1 MQNLKIDWIFLL
13 LLIILALPNNAEASA
28 PIVSISASV
37 NTSEIIAGS
46 SGTLTVIVSETG
58 GNDWIKNPE
67 VTVQASSPDIAFPQI
82 SQTVSRI
89 EKSSSNTFYFSF
101 NTKKTVPS
109 GTNNIQIT
117 LQYYEMD
124 LLNIQ
129 TYGPFYKYS
138 TISFNIRPSV
148 GSLYIVSTP
157 SSAELYLDGAYKGV
171 TPITIPSVS
180 TGSHTV
186 VLKKSGYNEVSK
198 TINVENDQTTSISEI
213 LILQAGSISISS
225 NPNGA
230 DVYLD
235 GNYKGITPI
244 IIPNV
249 PIGSRTVVLKKSGY
263 NEVSKTIN
271 VEYGQT
277 ASVSETLITSAP
289 IYNSGQNSK
298 SASVSLYGEKTDV
311 VMGENVLLKL
321 SAINIIGN
329 PIMHVQVIII
339 PPNGWSVTSSEFSKS
354 GAGQFTTIYDL
365 KPEDGS
371 RDIEVQIMPNQIGDN
386 FEVKGR
392 IVFYFGDD
400 ISTKE
405 DIPLNLPIKVRKEPG
420 QTAPAGSA
428 DVPVKAPGFDMISE
442 IIGLLLLAIILKG
455 KR

>member
-1 MQNLKIDWIFLL
+1 MEKYKILIMLGLL
-13 LLIILALPNNAEASA
+13 FIILISPNNAEASA

-37 NTSEIIAGS
+37 NPSEIVAGG

-58 GNDWIKNPE
+58 GNDWIKNPA
-67 VTVQASSPDIAFPQI
+67 VTVQASSPDVGFSQI

-109 GTNNIQIT
+109 GTNNIQIS

-129 TYGPFYKYS
+129 TYGPYYKSS

-148 GSLYIVSTP
+148 GSLYIVSIP
-157 SSAELYLDGAYKGV
+157 SSAELYLDGAYKGT

-180 TGSHTV
+180 TGSHIII
-186 VLKKSGYNEVSK
+186 LKKSGYNDVSK
-198 TINVENDQTTSISEI
+198 TINVEYDQTASISET

-249 PIGSRTVVLKKSGY
+249 PVGSHTVGLKKSSY

-271 VEYGQT
+271 VEYGQI
-277 ASVSETLITSAP
+277 ASISETLTTPTP
-289 IYNSGQNSK
+289 IDTSGQTSK
-298 SASVSLYGEKTDV
+298 SASVSLHGEKTDV
-311 VMGENVLLKL
+311 VIGEDILLKL
-321 SAINIIGN
+321 SAVNLITK
-329 PIMHVQVIII
+329 PKMHVQVIII
-339 PPNGWSVTSSEFSKS
+339 PPSGMSVTSTEFSKS
-354 GAGQFTTIYDL
+354 AAGQFTANYQL
-365 KPEDGS
+365 EPGDGK
-371 RDIEVQIMPNQIGDN
+371 DIEVRIRSNQVGN
-386 FEVKGR
+386 FNANGR
-392 IVFYFGDD
+392 IIYYFGDE
-400 ISTKE
+400 KE
-405 DIPLNLPIKVRKEPG
+405 KAEDQILNLPINVRNEIVST
-420 QTAPAGSA
+420 QEPAGKPTPSFEG
-428 DVPVKAPGFDMISE
+428 VIGIS
-442 IIGLLLLAIILKG
+442 GLLFVHVLI
-455 KR
+455 KRAH